1 MFLDIR
7 TWWQRLVTPQP
18 EQSPEIDVWRLH
30 ALFNNFKRILVFNNA
45 ILEDMARMERALG
58 GEYIF
63 DRAFLETSVSAIA
76 SKVHHVTYNLNALTA
91 NRYIPLYDR
100 YQDIRTL
107 LDDILSGNV
116 QALAETAVLPLVDLG
131 WELEPLVGMDLVCLA
146 ELRHHPGMQSAEG
159 FVITS
164 EGTRAL
170 SAPDS
175 VATIAAHT
183 RITVDEVRT
192 GLAQQL
198 QLLLAQ
204 HPHAPFSVTVTR
216 IEDDEEPVQEI
227 GRFVL
232 TPCPERS
239 EVAIVPQE
247 LVSAGSL
254 PLNSTTVF
262 AHWLS
267 EGVTEPSPATDSLPV
282 ALLVHC
288 LEQIAQTTAATL
300 ALTESQ
306 GGAPFCLLVRTALSV
321 VLCGTIRTRDVQHLP
336 FDALSISACP
346 PEHEADNDVYFLRR
360 THPFELLQSVIPARP
375 DGRRFADNRLA
386 TDISVDQ
393 RQFARGSALMDLPM
407 LRSLAETAMLLER
420 LYGAPLTV
428 DWELLAD
435 ATCHITRI
443 RPLTISPAEAANAA
457 NPVSA
462 SDQELATI
470 LCQGGQMVQSG
481 VAAGR
486 VIHVT
491 EEMDPADFPPGAVA
505 VARVASPN
513 LTPVLQ
519 RAAAVITELGTAA
532 GHLATVARE
541 LRIPAIFGMVDALS
555 LLVPDT
561 EVTVDAGETTVY
573 GGIVDDLLRY
583 GAREMDLSP
592 LDREYRMLRRLLRFI
607 MPLSLVNPE
616 AANFS
621 PQGCRSFHDII
632 HFCHEK
638 AVDELAHFQDRRS
651 DLGAIRTR
659 LMALGVPMDI
669 RVLDIG
675 GGIAPD
681 AGREPTTGHALSEPF
696 ALFLQ
701 GLTHPEAWTPEIPAL
716 GVRDI
721 LAGMPRSMN
730 MLTAPADTLGA
741 NLAIVGRDY
750 INISLRL
757 GYHFSVI
764 DAHLG
769 EDSYRNYVYFRF
781 AGGLADTKRRQ
792 RRAHFISAV
801 LAAMDFKVT
810 VKGDLVIGR
819 LKLVELPVLR
829 SALVALGALTAFSR
843 QRDTG
848 LYSDADASELFRCF
862 ADSFLGDFR
871 RPAAPLSLGVA
882 A

>member
-1 MFLDIR
+1 MFPGIR

-18 EQSPEIDVWRLH
+18 EQTPEIDVWRLH
-30 ALFNNFKRILVFNNA
+30 ALFNNFKRILEFNNA

-100 YQDIRTL
+100 YQEIRTL

-116 QALAETAVLPLVDLG
+116 QALAETAVLPLADLG

-146 ELRHHPGMQSAEG
+146 ELRHHPGMQSSGG
-159 FVITS
+159 FVVTS

-170 SAPDS
+170 SAPDQ
-175 VATIAAHT
+175 VATIAARS

-204 HPHAPFSVTVTR
+204 HPRAPFSVTVTR

-247 LVSAGSL
+247 PLFAGSL
-254 PLNSTTVF
+254 PLTSTTVF
-262 AHWLS
+262 AHWPS
-267 EGVTEPSPATDSLPV
+267 ERTTEPSPANDSLPV
-282 ALLVHC
+282 ELLVHC

-300 ALTESQ
+300 AQIEHQ
-306 GGAPFCLLVRTALSV
+306 GATPFCLFVRTAFPAVLYGSV
-321 VLCGTIRTRDVQHLP
+321 QTRDVQHLP
-336 FDALSISACP
+336 FDALSVSAHP
-346 PEHEADNDVYFLRR
+346 PEHETDNDVYLLRR
-360 THPFELLQSVIPARP
+360 THPFERLQSVIPPRP
-375 DGRRFADNRLA
+375 DGRRFAGNRLA

-393 RQFARGSALMDLPM
+393 GQFARGSALVDLPM
-407 LRSLAETAMLLER
+407 LKSLAETAMLLER
-420 LYGAPLTV
+420 LFGAPLTV

-435 ATCHITRI
+435 ATCQVTRI
-443 RPLTISPAEAANAA
+443 RPLTISPAEAGETV

-462 SDQELATI
+462 SNQQPATV

-481 VAAGR
+481 VAAGS
-486 VIHVT
+486 VVHVT

-541 LRIPAIFGMVDALS
+541 LRIPAIFGVTDALS
-555 LLVPDT
+555 LLGPDT
-561 EVTVDAGETTVY
+561 EVTVDAGETMVY
-573 GGIVDDLLRY
+573 GGIVEHLLRY

-607 MPLSLVNPE
+607 MPLNLVNPE
-616 AANFS
+616 ASNFS

-681 AGREPTTGHALSEPF
+681 AGREPTAAHAHSEPF

-701 GLTHPEAWTPEIPAL
+701 GLTHPEAWTLEMPAL

-721 LAGMPRSMN
+721 LAGMPRSMS

-848 LYSDADASELFRCF
+848 LYSDADTSELFRCF
-862 ADSFLGDFR
+862 SDAFLGDFR
-871 RPAAPLSLGVA
+871 RPSNTLSLGA
-882 A
+882 AA